1 MTCWEARIA
10 ARDIYG
16 RLQLACPPERI
27 PAPGQYLL
35 VWNPRDTASLL
46 AVPVFLADLPA
57 PEEKAVWFSPAIPYT
72 GTPGETLRVR
82 GPLGNGFHL
91 PAGVHRLAALVP
103 QRPPW
108 RVLPLIRRVLQEGGE
123 AVLFSG
129 PEAADLPLPAAL
141 EILPPAAF
149 PETLRAWADYWVAD
163 LPPEDAAALLS
174 APLPGAVLVD
184 TPMPC
189 GGLADCGVCALPLG
203 GKRILI
209 CKQGPVVGGR

>member
-1 MTCWEARIA
+1 MTFWEGRIV

-35 VWNPRDTASLL
+35 AWNPRDAEALL
-46 AVPVFLADLPA
+46 AAPVFLADLPT
-57 PEEKAVWFSPAIPYT
+57 PEEETAWFAPAVPYT
-72 GTPGETLRVR
+72 GNPGDTLRLR

-91 PAGVHRLAALVP
+91 PAGVRRLAALVP
-103 QRPPW
+103 HRPPW

-123 AVLFSG
+123 VVLFSG

-149 PETLRAWADYWVAD
+149 SETLRTWADYWVAD
-163 LPPEDAAALLS
+163 LPPEDVAALPS

-189 GGLADCGVCALPLG
+189 GGLTDCGVCALTLG
-203 GKRILI
+203 GKSILV
-209 CKQGPVVGGR
+209 CKQGPVVRGR